1 MSIRADHTD
10 TALPTLQRTGHR
22 YSRFVSL
29 MKIVLPLLAVALVL
43 LVVAWPQTQSEN
55 NSFSVSLATIAAGE
69 TEAPGMKRARFVGT
83 DARDQPFVI
92 TADAA
97 APEAANAERINL
109 EVLQA
114 DITVSG
120 GTWVSMMSGH
130 GLYDRSAKQLVLGG
144 GVDLFSDDGFE
155 MHTAT
160 ADIDLHAGVATG
172 NAPVEAHGP
181 LGTLTANGFRLDQE
195 NRRLRFTGDVKMT
208 IWQGAP

>member
-1 MSIRADHTD
+1 MSVGAEHGN
-10 TALPTLQRTGHR
+10 TALAPLRRAGHR

-29 MKIVLPLLAVALVL
+29 MKVVLPVLAAALVL

-55 NSFSVSLATIAAGE
+55 SSFSVSLATIAEGE
-69 TEAPGMKRARFVGT
+69 TDAPGMKRARFVGT
-83 DARDQPFVI
+83 DARDQPYVI

-97 APEAANAERINL
+97 VPEAANAEQINL

-114 DITVSG
+114 DITMAG

-130 GLYDRSAKQLVLGG
+130 GLYDRTAQRLALSG

-155 MHTAT
+155 MHTAS
-160 ADIDLHAGVATG
+160 ADIDLREGIATG
-172 NAPVEAHGP
+172 SAPVQAHGP
-181 LGTLTANGFRLDQE
+181 LGTLTAEGFRLEQQS
-195 NRRLRFTGDVKMT
+195 RRLRFTGNVKMT